1 MKHRIRG
8 VTLLELMVV
17 IAIVAILAAV
27 AYPSFL
33 GQIRQSRRAD
43 AIQGLLSAQ
52 LKQEEWRVT
61 HTSYTNDMSNL
72 GNPSSDYYTFSAS
85 VSGSS
90 YTLSASAT
98 SGTTQASDTGCTS
111 FTINHQD
118 TRTGC
123 WQ

>member
-1 MKHRIRG
+1 MRHRIRG
-8 VTLLELMVV
+8 VTLLELMIV
-17 IAIVAILAAV
+17 IALVAILAAV

-33 GQIRQSRRAD
+33 GQIRQSRRAE
-43 AIQGLLSAQ
+43 AMEGLLSAQ

-61 HTSYTNDMSNL
+61 HTSYTNAMSDL

-85 VSGSS
+85 VSGSG
-90 YTLSASAT
+90 YTLMASAA
-98 SGTTQASDTGCTS
+98 SGTTQADDSGCTS
-111 FTINHQD
+111 FSINHQD